1 MTTYDFLTVK
11 RCFLIQKKPQH
22 NVGKK
27 QAVKEKV
34 MYWFLQAIPRGACSP
49 LGAEGV
55 GTSSR
60 GQPSGN
66 GQTVEWS
73 E

>member
-1 MTTYDFLTVK
+1 MTTHDIFD
-11 RCFLIQKKPQH
+11 QKKPQH

-34 MYWFLQAIPRGACSP
+34 MYRFSQVIPRGACSP

-55 GTSSR
+55 GTSNR

-73 E
+73 